1 MLRDGIHALETG
13 AEKGEG
19 FPVFEAGKARGT
31 GGEKGEKRGS
41 EEEVKREMGRRVKGS
56 AGGQGWRKVN
66 GKLTES

>member
-31 GGEKGEKRGS
+31 GGREGGKKGE
-41 EEEVKREMGRRVKGS
+41 
-56 AGGQGWRKVN
+56 
-66 GKLTES
+66 

>member
-13 AEKGEG
+13 VEKGEG

-41 EEEVKREMGRRVKGS
+41 EEEVRREKEGS
-56 AGGQGWRKVN
+56 AEGVKRK
-66 GKLTES
+66 